1 MRWER
6 LLSAYLE
13 AGGTAASFWRET
25 PRTTMLTIL
34 AYRRRRGW
42 QAWHSGALARFE
54 FKDGYPS
61 VEAMMGVPKRVD
73 TRQQQVMLAHNL
85 RLWRSVLN
93 RKDAAGEA

>member
-1 MRWER
+1 M
-6 LLSAYLE
+6 LSAYLE
-13 AGGTAASFWRET
+13 AGGTTGAFWRET
-25 PRTTMLTIL
+25 PRTTMMTVL

-42 QAWHSGALARFE
+42 SSWHTASLGRFD

-61 VEAMMGVPKRVD
+61 LDAMMGVPKRVD
-73 TRQQQVMLAHNL
+73 VRHEQTMLAHNL